1 MPRRHVFVALVTLS
15 VCPAGGAWAQQQM
28 ASDCEICDGANSGE
42 AIEGQKPNLLKRAWL
57 SVCRDFKR
65 NNNWPDPFVTAD
77 RVNTRI
83 PFDLSTANGW
93 RIQNTLSAHHF
104 EDNSPQLTEAGRLK
118 VAAIINETP
127 LAYRA
132 VFVLRDVDPE
142 ITAGRVASIQ
152 EAVAKVLG
160 DRPPVPVFETYDK
173 PRGTPAYYV
182 DEVTRRYQA
191 TIPDPRLPDDDSSS
205 GSSSPGAGYG
215 SGSGTGR

>member
-1 MPRRHVFVALVTLS
+1 MPRRHLFVALVTLS
-15 VCPAGGAWAQQQM
+15 VFPGSATWAQQQR
-28 ASDCEICDGANSGE
+28 ASDCEACDGAQPD
-42 AIEGQKPNLLKRAWL
+42 AQKPGLLKRAWV

-65 NNNWPDPFVTAD
+65 NNNWPDPFVAAD
-77 RVNTRI
+77 RVNTRL

-104 EDNSPQLTEAGRLK
+104 DDNSTQLTEAGRLK

-132 VFVLRDVDPE
+132 VFVLRDNDPE
-142 ITAGRVASIQ
+142 ITAGRVVSIQ
-152 EAVAKVLG
+152 EAVARVLG

-191 TIPDPRLPDDDSSS
+191 TIPDPRLPDDDS
-205 GSSSPGAGYG
+205 GSSMSAPGSGYG
-215 SGSGTGR
+215 SGSGSGK